1 MKANF
6 SKFTY
11 ALLALLLFGAL
22 SFSAVAANSI
32 KQTTAESTQVSYH
45 RTTIDGVEI
54 FYRAAGPQDAPA
66 IVLLHGFPTSSQMYR
81 ELIPRL
87 ADKYR
92 VIAPDF
98 PGFGQSAAP
107 SPEQYKYSF
116 EGAANLVDKLLV
128 SLKVDRY
135 ALYLMDY
142 GAPVGFQLAVKH
154 PERVSALLVQ
164 NGNAYLEGI
173 GAFWDPIK
181 KFWND
186 DSPANREV
194 QKKSLLTIEATR
206 WQYYEGV
213 KDPTLVSPDAYTLDQ
228 AYLDRPGNADIRISR
243 SIQVGL
249 IERVGVWADQC
260 RILDAFVV
268 LPARGFDRQQRLL
281 LHFAICRTVVIPE
294 LFDRIPESAN
304 TFKIGV
310 SILNQERAYTLRM
323 LDGQLEP
330 DRSAVVH
337 QIERVSINLQADEQ
351 LVYQVRGTLEAVLV
365 LLRTRRRA
373 LSESRKVGGN
383 DSILVSQPRDELS
396 IHLAGSGKSMQQH
409 NRRCVLWAGCPVE
422 NFYTVNR
429 RSVIAD
435 LCRLRC
441 RLLDAVRS
449 DRREAQRSEKK
460 QREQGVREF

>member
-11 ALLALLLFGAL
+11 ALFALLLFGAL

-98 PGFGQSAAP
+98 PGFGQSSAP

-116 EGAANLVDKLLV
+116 EGAANLIDKLLV

-173 GAFWDPIK
+173 GAFWDPVK

-186 DSPANREV
+186 DSPAIREV

-228 AYLDRPGNADIRISR
+228 AYLDRPGNAE
-243 SIQVGL
+243 IQLAWFYDYQNNLPKYPQWQAYFRKHQPPTLVMWGKN
-249 IERVGVWADQC
+249 DQIFLVQGAEPY
-260 RILDAFVV
+260 RRDNPKAEIHILDT
-268 LPARGFDRQQRLL
+268 G
-281 LHFAICRTVVIPE
+281 HFA
-294 LFDRIPESAN
+294 
-304 TFKIGV
+304 
-310 SILNQERAYTLRM
+310 
-323 LDGQLEP
+323 LETHGP
-330 DRSAVVH
+330 
-337 QIERVSINLQADEQ
+337 QIA
-351 LVYQVRGTLEAVLV
+351 
-365 LLRTRRRA
+365 
-373 LSESRKVGGN
+373 
-383 DSILVSQPRDELS
+383 
-396 IHLAGSGKSMQQH
+396 
-409 NRRCVLWAGCPVE
+409 
-422 NFYTVNR
+422 
-429 RSVIAD
+429 
-435 LCRLRC
+435 RLI
-441 RLLDAVRS
+441 
-449 DRREAQRSEKK
+449 
-460 QREQGVREF
+460 REFLARH